1 MALKEKN
8 VESLFIEMFL
18 DFPDQEP
25 IGANAEAL
33 EMRQKESKILM
44 NSIENKSTNRKLNN
58 FIEWLMKARI
68 YPHSDCVDMYISR

>member
-58 FIEWLMKARI
+58 FIE
-68 YPHSDCVDMYISR
+68 